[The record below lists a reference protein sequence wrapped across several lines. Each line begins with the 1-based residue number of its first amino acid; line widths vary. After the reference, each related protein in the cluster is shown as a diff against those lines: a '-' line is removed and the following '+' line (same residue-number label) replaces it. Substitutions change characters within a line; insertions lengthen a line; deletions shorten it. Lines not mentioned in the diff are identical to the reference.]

1 MVVRT
6 LQNIDYEVKRENL
19 YETVAE
25 KLEDSI
31 LSGNTQVGERLP
43 SEQALAESFGVSRN
57 VMRESLKL
65 LKERGLIDS
74 RMGGGSYITKPESS
88 DLVNVVNRII
98 LMDNIDYE
106 QVFQMRGILE
116 SAACS
121 LAAVKCTQQQVARL
135 EMINRQLREAAGN
148 KEKSMGIL

>member
-43 SEQALAESFGVSRN
+43 SEQAL
-57 VMRESLKL
+57 
-65 LKERGLIDS
+65 RG
-74 RMGGGSYITKPESS
+74 RTP
-88 DLVNVVNRII
+88 
-98 LMDNIDYE
+98 
-106 QVFQMRGILE
+106 
-116 SAACS
+116 
-121 LAAVKCTQQQVARL
+121 
-135 EMINRQLREAAGN
+135 
-148 KEKSMGIL
+148 